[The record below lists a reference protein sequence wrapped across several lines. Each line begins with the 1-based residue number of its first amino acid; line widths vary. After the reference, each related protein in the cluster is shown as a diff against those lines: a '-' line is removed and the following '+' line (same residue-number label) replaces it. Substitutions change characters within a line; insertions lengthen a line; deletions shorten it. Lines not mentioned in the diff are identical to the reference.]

1 MAKTLVA
8 YFSATATGITKN
20 IAEKLSNAAKADI
33 YEVKPTVPYTE
44 VDLNWMDIV
53 PTIINTFLESYD
65 FTGKKIVLFAT
76 SSGSGFGNAVTE
88 LKFSTLG
95 ADIIEGV
102 LYLFYV
108 FPFFIYSIY
117 IYMASFT
124 CLIPLSVS
132 AYRPSVT

>member
-8 YFSATATGITKN
+8 YFSATGITKN
-20 IAEKLSNAAKADI
+20 VAERLANVAKADI
-33 YEVKPTVPYTE
+33 YEIKPTVPYTE
-44 VDLNWMDIV
+44 ADLNWMDIV
-53 PTIINTFLESYD
+53 LTIINTFLESYD
-65 FTGKKIVLFAT
+65 FSGKKIVLFAT
-76 SSGSGFGNAVTE
+76 SGGNGFGNAVTK
-88 LKFSTLG
+88 LKSSIPG
-95 ADIIEGV
+95 ADIIEGA

-132 AYRPSVT
+132 AYRPSAT